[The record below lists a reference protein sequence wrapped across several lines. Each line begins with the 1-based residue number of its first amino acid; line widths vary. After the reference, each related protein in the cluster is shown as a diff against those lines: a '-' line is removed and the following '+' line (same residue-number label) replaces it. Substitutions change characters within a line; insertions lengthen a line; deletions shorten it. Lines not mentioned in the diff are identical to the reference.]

1 MKTALLNLLYEKYNI
16 ANLTFGAIHDKLGDV
31 YEEYCVTILKSKQY
45 LSEIQKGNYAYLEN
59 QVLYHILTCNNL
71 SDFNAIDHIDATTQ
85 IPHRSTGGNSKTD
98 IIARVYMIDGTIV
111 TLPISCKQSTVA
123 KVALAEFDVDTICNE
138 MGITDTRLKE
148 LLLKHQT
155 DCSAKNFTT
164 SEKNELTKLMAP
176 IGRNF
181 VRWVLTGS
189 PNTDLN
195 DVCIP
200 TSIIKFKLKKPV
212 DRYNIDISKG
222 DFDYISFEM
231 LTIEE
236 CIDRIMY
243 KSNGTLKPG
252 GFKTGLS
259 WTYATGSKGQKMQF
273 KG

>member
-1 MKTALLNLLYEKYNI
+1 MKTTLLNSLYVKYNI

-31 YEEYCVTILKSKQY
+31 YEEYCVTILQSKQY
-45 LSEIQKGNYAYLEN
+45 LDEIKMGINSSLEN
-59 QVLYHILTCNNL
+59 QVLYHILSCNNL
-71 SDFNAIDHIDATTQ
+71 SNFNKIDHITATTK

-98 IIARVYMIDGTIV
+98 IIAEVYLCNGSVV

-123 KVALAEFDVDTICNE
+123 KVALAEFDVDTICTE
-138 MGITDTRLKE
+138 MGITNPRLKQ
-148 LLLKHQT
+148 LLLKHQV
-155 DCSAKNFTT
+155 DCSAKNFTA
-164 SEKNELTKLMAP
+164 SEKAELTALMAP
-176 IGRNF
+176 IGRDF

-189 PNTDLN
+189 PNTNVN

-200 TSIIKFKLKKPV
+200 TSIIKFKLKKPA
-212 DRYNIDISKG
+212 DRYNINISKG
-222 DFDYISFEM
+222 DFDYISFDM

-236 CIDRIMY
+236 CIDGIMY

-252 GFKTGLS
+252 GFNTGLS

>member
-45 LSEIQKGNYAYLEN
+45 LSEIQMGNYAYLEN

-71 SDFNAIDHIDATTQ
+71 SDFNAINHIDATTQ

-164 SEKNELTKLMAP
+164 SEKNELIKLMAP

>member
-1 MKTALLNLLYEKYNI
+1 MKTALLNSLYVKYNI

-31 YEEYCVTILKSKQY
+31 YEEYCETILNAK
-45 LSEIQKGNYAYLEN
+45 AYLDNLKAGNIASLEEK
-59 QVLYHILTCNNL
+59 VLYHILTCNNL
-71 SDFNAIDHIDATTQ
+71 SNFNTINRITATTI

-98 IIARVYMIDGTIV
+98 IIATVQLVNGDII
-111 TLPISCKQSTVA
+111 TLPISCKQSTVP
-123 KVALAEFDVDTICNE
+123 KVALAEFDVDTICKE
-138 MGITDTRLKE
+138 MGITNPRLKQ
-148 LLLKHQT
+148 LLMKHQV
-155 DCSAKNFTT
+155 DCSAKNFTAA
-164 SEKNELTKLMAP
+164 EKAELTALMAP
-176 IGRNF
+176 IGRDF

-189 PNTDLN
+189 PTTNPN

-200 TSIIKFKLKKPV
+200 TSLIKFKLKKPT
-212 DRYNIDISKG
+212 DRYNINIAKG

-252 GFKTGLS
+252 GFNTGLS